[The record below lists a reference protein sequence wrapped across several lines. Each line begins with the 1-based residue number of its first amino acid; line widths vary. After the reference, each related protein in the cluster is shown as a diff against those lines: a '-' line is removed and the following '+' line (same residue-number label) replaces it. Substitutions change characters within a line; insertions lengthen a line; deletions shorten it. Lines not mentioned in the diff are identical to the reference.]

1 MDRTIPRIVDQI
13 LDGGAINRADART
26 MLDLPPECLPQ
37 LLAGASRVR
46 TRYRQNRVTTC
57 AIVNAKSGNCSED
70 CAFCAQSARYTT
82 AAPAYPLLAPEEILE
97 RACAEE
103 GHSRRFSIVTSGRAL
118 SGADLA
124 AVARSIAL
132 MRSSGITQ
140 LPCASLGILDEAA
153 LRVLR
158 QAGLQRYHHNIE
170 AARAYYPN
178 VCTSHTYD
186 ERLATI
192 RAARR
197 AGLEICTGGIFGIG
211 ESIDDRVDLLFELRD
226 LAPASVPLNF
236 LVPIPGTPLEHAP
249 LMPLWEAVKVTS
261 LARFVMPATDI
272 KIAAG
277 RLDIFRDAQDIVF
290 LAGANGMIV
299 GNLLTVRG
307 RTIADD
313 LRLLRELGLQISA

>member
-13 LDGGAINRADART
+13 LDSGAIGRADARAV
-26 MLDLPPECLPQ
+26 LDLPPECLPE

-46 TRYRQNRVTTC
+46 ARYRQNRVMTC

-82 AAPAYPLLAPEEILE
+82 DTPSHPLLSPPEILE
-97 RACAEE
+97 RARAEE
-103 GHSRRFSIVTSGRAL
+103 GHSRRFSIVTSGRSL
-118 SGADLA
+118 SDGDLD
-124 AVARSIAL
+124 AVAQAIVL
-132 MRSSGITQ
+132 MRTEGITQ
-140 LPCASLGILDEAA
+140 RPCASLGILDEAA
-153 LRVLR
+153 LRALR
-158 QAGLQRYHHNIE
+158 QAGLQRYHHNLE

-178 VCTSHTYD
+178 VCTSHSYE

-192 RAARR
+192 RAAQR
-197 AGLEICTGGIFGIG
+197 AGLEVCCGGIFGIG
-211 ESIDDRVDLLFELRD
+211 ESPEDRLDLLFELRD
-226 LAPASVPLNF
+226 LAPAAVPLNF

-249 LMPLWEAVKVTS
+249 LIPLWEAVKVIA

-277 RLDIFRDAQDIVF
+277 RLDIFRDAQDLVF

-299 GNLLTVRG
+299 GNLLTVKG